1 MWSVIARDEGEGRQ
15 NADASAALLVPL
27 RPEQQQ
33 TNDFDSLAVLCQSVV
48 LPKCWIRIRNPWRVL
63 SLFSLV

>member
-27 RPEQQQ
+27 HPEQQQ
-33 TNDFDSLAVLCQSVV
+33 TNIDNSLPVLCQSME
-48 LPKCWIRIRNPWRVL
+48 LPKCRIRIRNP
-63 SLFSLV
+63 